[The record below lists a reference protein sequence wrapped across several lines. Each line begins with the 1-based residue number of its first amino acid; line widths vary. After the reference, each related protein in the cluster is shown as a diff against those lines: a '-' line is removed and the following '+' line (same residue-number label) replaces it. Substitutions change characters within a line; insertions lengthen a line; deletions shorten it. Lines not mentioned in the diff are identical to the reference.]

1 MKKIRLILTVVFIT
15 ALIGACTMVP
25 WDEIVSLN
33 ISPTL
38 IKKTPKVYPGGNADC
53 STINI
58 PGLVQTTGRN
68 NYVPSTDSFENG
80 WPAGLLV
87 KVEYDKSVSFQIDGA
102 INLGDGKCYKVG
114 AVIVKGS
121 DASNVY
127 DYTDIDGATMDKGLV
142 PPNNASGSPA
152 GLSNLTFCFVECPEP
167 PQKVIAFKGLYD
179 MNYSFN
185 WACTG
190 GGAEWNNFIGYHNL
204 IADSSYKIWWYGKE
218 FGEIPVGNLTIKD
231 IDNDGKLEVIVDNSD
246 KPDFLYTVSYLF
258 IGTPAEFNTNY
269 ESYPYVIIKPY
280 YNSPSTVIFELP
292 Y

>member
-33 ISPTL
+33 INPTL

-53 STINI
+53 ATINI

-80 WPAGLLV
+80 WPSGLLV
-87 KVEYDKSVSFQIDGA
+87 KVDNGRSVSFQIDGA

-127 DYTDIDGATMDKGLV
+127 DYTDTAGVTMDKGLV

-152 GLSNLTFCFVECPEP
+152 GLSNLTFCFIECQEKPVVVAVKCIYWP
-167 PQKVIAFKGLYD
+167 GPDYIVFPGNPGDLAGKVGLK
-179 MNYSFN
+179 MV
-185 WACTG
+185 
-190 GGAEWNNFIGYHNL
+190 
-204 IADSSYKIWWYGKE
+204 
-218 FGEIPVGNLTIKD
+218 IP
-231 IDNDGKLEVIVDNSD
+231 
-246 KPDFLYTVSYLF
+246 
-258 IGTPAEFNTNY
+258 
-269 ESYPYVIIKPY
+269 
-280 YNSPSTVIFELP
+280 
-292 Y
+292 